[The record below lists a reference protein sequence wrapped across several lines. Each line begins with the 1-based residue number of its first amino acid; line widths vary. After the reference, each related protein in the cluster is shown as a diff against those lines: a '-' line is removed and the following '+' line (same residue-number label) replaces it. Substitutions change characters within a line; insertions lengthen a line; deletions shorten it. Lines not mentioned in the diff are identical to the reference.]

1 MFTPTSPIWPSLPLL
16 TQVSPDGQFVLAT
29 GIYKPRLRCYDLNN
43 LGLKFERCLDSE
55 VVDFTILSQDYSKLV
70 MLHCDRY
77 VELHSMGGRY

>member
-1 MFTPTSPIWPSLPLL
+1 M
-16 TQVSPDGQFVLAT
+16 LAT

-77 VELHSMGGRY
+77 VELHSMGGRYCRYSPGTVQVVQVLYR